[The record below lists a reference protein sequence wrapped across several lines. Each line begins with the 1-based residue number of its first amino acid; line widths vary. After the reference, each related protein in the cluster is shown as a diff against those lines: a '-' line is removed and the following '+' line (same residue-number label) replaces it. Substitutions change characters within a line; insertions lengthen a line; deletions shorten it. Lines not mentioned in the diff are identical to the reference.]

1 MSGINRSR
9 LLQPKHDRSAP
20 TCAFSSE
27 LTQITQIYSHYQ
39 HITQRVSEQWE
50 KMRLTVDQTVVQS
63 TSTPWTRWGY
73 HSYLHY
79 LLDCFKTPF
88 VCVIFYQSCLNEKV
102 VNYGYFL
109 FSYLFWVWHLWI
121 RGGGGCRT
129 LGRCQSERLWKAVGK
144 KDKML
149 KRWMSHRR
157 CLSMSVI
164 LNILLN
170 FFKLHLVQKMIMII
184 SFFFIYKNTFLYR
197 PSLGQII
204 CCCFS

>member
-39 HITQRVSEQWE
+39 HITQRVTEQWE

-63 TSTPWTRWGY
+63 TSTPWSRWGY

-88 VCVIFYQSCLNEKV
+88 VCVIFTRAVLMKR
-102 VNYGYFL
+102 
-109 FSYLFWVWHLWI
+109 LWI
-121 RGGGGCRT
+121 MDTFCFLTFFGFGISGSVGEGGV
-129 LGRCQSERLWKAVGK
+129 GRWVGVRASGSGRLWVK
-144 KDKML
+144 KI
-149 KRWMSHRR
+149 R
-157 CLSMSVI
+157 C
-164 LNILLN
+164 
-170 FFKLHLVQKMIMII
+170 
-184 SFFFIYKNTFLYR
+184 
-197 PSLGQII
+197 
-204 CCCFS
+204 